1 MTFADTVDL
10 VVSGALWLRSPRLHE
25 SDALDVVH
33 RTYRTMT
40 LRATLEGRRAIMV
53 EMDPEI
59 AQTAIRRCEE
69 IDA

>member
-1 MTFADTVDL
+1 
-10 VVSGALWLRSPRLHE
+10 VSAGSTIE
-25 SDALDVVH
+25 D
-33 RTYRTMT
+33 
-40 LRATLEGRRAIMV
+40 EGRRAIMV